1 MVRGYFS
8 GCVAK
13 YYFGAIKITVG
24 TQKAHVN
31 AVARKCS
38 RIPAVKMMNNE
49 KWMMTISKALLYLLL
64 FLPLCVNAYQINE
77 AIAIALNHDVD
88 RKLRE
93 IGTAFGDY
101 ADSEIEKMKATPGYQ
116 ADMRNHEIRKELIAL
131 TTKVI
136 KTREELA
143 LSSSISN
150 EQCLRVKKNYL
161 NTTFADFKSAL
172 ILYKEDNS
180 KQQYT
185 HSALVMAMQ
194 NDGLE
199 LINLI
204 SVCADD
210 GLRL

>member
-1 MVRGYFS
+1 
-8 GCVAK
+8 
-13 YYFGAIKITVG
+13 
-24 TQKAHVN
+24 
-31 AVARKCS
+31 
-38 RIPAVKMMNNE
+38 
-49 KWMMTISKALLYLLL
+49 MMTISKALLYLLL

-93 IGTAFGDY
+93 VGTAFGDY